1 MLVGE
6 IGIPRKE
13 FLYQLYLWEINSIV
27 RGYRK
32 RARTTWEATRW
43 QTYLILRAMG
53 AKLRSEQELQIFPWE
68 KEAETEITHEEAD
81 EMRELMENINNGTFE
96 PPIEHVWD

>member
-1 MLVGE
+1 
-6 IGIPRKE
+6 
-13 FLYQLYLWEINSIV
+13 
-27 RGYRK
+27 
-32 RARTTWEATRW
+32 
-43 QTYLILRAMG
+43 MG